1 MEEPTANVSIPRAMR
16 PPAVAEHA
24 EVLKKLG
31 EDSISLIAP
40 GDRLRYMTLRDIV
53 AVIFRHKTLLITSF
67 LVIFLGV
74 ILGTWM
80 LPRKYETSM
89 KILVK
94 RERVDPVVTPSSN
107 TQLPVVREVTLEDL
121 NSEVELLKSRDLLEK
136 VVVSCGLH
144 MNSDESFLSRTQR
157 YLPHREKAESNP
169 DSRIPQAVLELEKNL
184 IAWPIDKS
192 KMIEVYYSARD
203 PNLAARVLQT
213 LSELYLEKHLAVH
226 RPPGA
231 LDFFEQQTEQY
242 KKGLAAAEKQ
252 LAAFNRNE
260 GVVSVEIE
268 KDITLRK
275 LSDTEAQLRETQAAR
290 AALEQR
296 IKLLEAQAAAT
307 PERIVTQ
314 VRTLDNSNLL
324 QQIKSKLL
332 DLEMKRAELLTKYD
346 PEYRAVKEIDGQIAQ
361 ARDALDKAEKNPIRE
376 ESTDLDRTRQWL
388 DEELARARAERAA
401 LDARET
407 QVRVSLESY
416 RESARRIGSREIPL
430 TDLERQ
436 AKTAEENY
444 LLYLRK
450 QEEARISDALD
461 RKHIVNVAIAE
472 AATVPATP
480 AGPNW
485 RLNLILGFTLAFLT
499 SIGLAIAADYIDPT
513 FRTPNEVAQVLGIPV
528 IASLPRN

>member
-1 MEEPTANVSIPRAMR
+1 MEEPTSNVTIPSAAR
-16 PPAVAEHA
+16 PPAVSEHA
-24 EVLKKLG
+24 EALKRLG
-31 EDSISLIAP
+31 EESISLAP
-40 GDRLRYMTLRDIV
+40 AADRIRFSTLRDIIG
-53 AVIFRHKTLLITSF
+53 VIFRHKTLLVSSF
-67 LVIFLGV
+67 LAIFLGV

-80 LPRKYETSM
+80 LPTKYETSM
-89 KILVK
+89 KILIK

-107 TQLPVVREVTLEDL
+107 VQSLVVRDVTLEDL
-121 NSEVELLKSRDLLEK
+121 NSEVELLRSRDLLEK

-144 MNSDESFLSRTQR
+144 LHKNESFLSRILK
-157 YLPHREKAESNP
+157 YLPLGEKAESSP
-169 DSRIPQAVLELEKNL
+169 DSQIPNAVLALEKNL
-184 IAWPIDKS
+184 IAWPIEKS
-192 KMIEVYYSARD
+192 KMIQVNYASQD
-203 PNLAARVLQT
+203 PKLTARVLQT

-226 RPPGA
+226 RPPGT

-242 KKGLAAAEKQ
+242 KKGLAAAEKH
-252 LAAFNRNE
+252 LAEFNRSE

-275 LSDTEAQLRETQAAR
+275 LSDTESQLRETQAAR

-314 VRTLDNSNLL
+314 VRTMDNSSLL
-324 QQIKSKLL
+324 QQIRSKLL
-332 DLEMKRAELLTKYD
+332 DLEMKRADLLTKYD
-346 PEYRAVKEIDGQIAQ
+346 PEYRTVKEIDGQISQ

-388 DEELARARAERAA
+388 DEELAKARAERAA
-401 LDARET
+401 LGARET
-407 QVRVSLESY
+407 QIQMSLDSY
-416 RESARRIGSREIPL
+416 RRSARQISSREIPL

-461 RKHIVNVAIAE
+461 RKHIVNVAMVE
-472 AATVPATP
+472 AATVPAMPT
-480 AGPNW
+480 GPNW
-485 RLNLILGFTLAFLT
+485 PLNLTLGFTLALLT

-513 FRTPNEVAQVLGIPV
+513 FRTPGEVEHVLAVPV